1 MSMTPIDLHDVA
13 LTLEN
18 EREFHDKYK
27 ARAPDL
33 CHGGRRDLIGTLV
46 GKLIPYRG
54 QSPRTTAEDRE
65 QLRRYFDD
73 TYNMPCTVVHKAGGV
88 YSDMSGIPDIEFW
101 LDEVKYP
108 NTQPWGLSE
117 GAKFDVV
124 FSNGVEINDRGHWT
138 RFGRPWNSDEVAH
151 LKGLFWSGRNLEY
164 ICRAMERP
172 PNGVLNKLV
181 ELRFLHYN
189 TTVAEYTV
197 TKKTPANS
205 RIDKIEVEPD
215 PDPVNRD
222 AEPTTSPTESAE
234 HTDSA
239 ISHLTAVSN
248 SLKEILMNKTEII
261 TIETKTLIN
270 GVDITTFKDSEI
282 YSLIAAQEAEIETLD
297 KIKTKPKKLVAEIEK
312 RKAGIEALVAYLDSK
327 E

>member
-1 MSMTPIDLHDVA
+1 MSKLSAAQLHDA
-13 LTLEN
+13 AITLEN
-18 EREFHDKYK
+18 EAKFHDRYKTFAPKYN
-27 ARAPDL
+27 ARE
-33 CHGGRRDLIGTLV
+33 RRELIAHFLMPCKIV
-46 GKLIPYRG
+46 GHD
-54 QSPRTTAEDRE
+54 AEDRE
-65 QLRRYFDD
+65 HLRRYFDD
-73 TYNMPCTVVHKAGGV
+73 IY
-88 YSDMSGIPDIEFW
+88 GIPATNEYSIKDLLELKFW

-117 GAKFDVV
+117 GSKFDVV

-181 ELRFLHYN
+181 ELRCLHYN

-222 AEPTTSPTESAE
+222 AEPTTSPVEIAE
-234 HTDSA
+234 HIDSA
-239 ISHLTAVSN
+239 ISHLTRVSN

-261 TIETKTLIN
+261 KIETKTFVN
-270 GVDITTFKDSEI
+270 GVDISTLDDASV
-282 YSLIAAQEAEIETLD
+282 YALIATQEAQIKELD
-297 KIKTKPKKLVAEIEK
+297 KIETKPKKLTAEIEK
-312 RKAGIEALVAYLDSK
+312 RKAGVKALVDYLDSK